1 MQSMTK
7 KKQTGTISAI
17 AVFFLIV
24 VIGGMVTIAVTMS
37 TSSLS
42 DINQQN
48 NKSQAMYLAESALE
62 RVVFNLN
69 NDPDCNNLASPDQQ
83 SLGNGIFEI
92 TSVSII
98 DPIAECDIKVKATAG
113 DIVFYINAKLVNK
126 GGVGGGAGTDF
137 QEQFPSN
144 TDFTSNWLETIINGR
159 NKGTSRWDAANC
171 PSATCSGSAGGSF
184 YVETNGSGGSR
195 RMHGYRERNI
205 INPVNTGASGMKVTL
220 TGAWLKQ
227 SSTGGTPRRQ
237 VLKIRLYDSTNAV
250 TKTLWSNNSKSGNS
264 GIQLINKNINLA
276 ANRIFDKVQVFFN
289 FTGRKSGGVYVHPQA
304 YVDEISITGIGSGGA
319 APDWQIVEWQ
329 EVDS

>member
-1 MQSMTK
+1 MQYFTN

-17 AVFFLIV
+17 AVFFLVV
-24 VIGGMVTIAVTMS
+24 VIGGMATIAIMMS
-37 TSSLS
+37 NSSLS

-62 RVVFNLN
+62 RVVFSLN
-69 NDPDCNNLASPDQQ
+69 DDPDCNNLTSPDQQ
-83 SLGNGIFEI
+83 SAGNGTFEI
-92 TSVSII
+92 TSISII
-98 DPIAECDIKVKATAG
+98 DPIVECDIKVKATVG
-113 DIVFYINAKLVNK
+113 SIVYYINAKLINK
-126 GGVGGGAGTDF
+126 GGTGGGAGTNF
-137 QEQFPSN
+137 QEQFLSN
-144 TDFTSNWLETIINGR
+144 ADFTSNWLETIINGR

-171 PSATCSGSAGGSF
+171 PSATCPGSAGGSF

-195 RMHGYRERNI
+195 RMHGYRERTI
-205 INPVNTGASGMKVTL
+205 ANPVNTGPSGMTVTL

-237 VLKIRLYDSTNAV
+237 VLKIRLYDSVNAV
-250 TKTLWSNNSKSGNS
+250 TKTLWSNSTKSGNS

-276 ANRIFDKVQVFFN
+276 ANRIFDKVQIFFN

-329 EVDS
+329 EVAS